1 MPESAKN
8 TQKLWLTAA
17 KRALS
22 VRHTS
27 LTWDGFAKLAGID
40 PRAFKTYRMPDGS
53 VDYRVMPS
61 LARSA
66 IEALL
71 TKGTEPAAPADIAH
85 DAQSHSAVLLPAL
98 AALVVRQG
106 RNSLIEKRMV
116 AGIDKG
122 AGQIGLGHEDRRAM
136 ALVSR
141 VCLVNGLEDQGAE
154 IHNLLSLCTRPLGQW
169 LPILEVEKSGLS
181 GTSFIQAEEGIPTPE
196 ADELAA
202 TFSGLTQRLEEE
214 LFSNLVERLGKFPEG
229 VANNYYTKVREFVV
243 RNPVCPTERLKAFS
257 DKLPAAIWIVLHQN
271 FYEAVPDSWAIA
283 PGRSVPICDHCGN
296 AMRARKAGYEC
307 RTAACAAFAG
317 ASSTNSAKN
326 DGLLR
331 VTRGIRQYWVEPGI
345 DEMRLYD
352 ALTAAGLHA
361 ELYPFRDRVDV
372 AVGETGIDLKTY
384 SSPETLGLR
393 FKRGIGGLVYYH
405 NRWLVVPDWLIKS
418 VPSYLERLRESMGE
432 SDVVCMSLSEARDRL
447 VKKGLSHA

>member
-1 MPESAKN
+1 MRKQSENA
-8 TQKLWLTAA
+8 QKSWLSAA
-17 KRALS
+17 KRSLS
-22 VRHTS
+22 EHHKN

-40 PRAFKTYRMPDGS
+40 PRAFKTYRMPEGS

-66 IEALL
+66 IETLL
-71 TKGTEPAAPADIAH
+71 AKGAGNAEQEGETQNSQGE
-85 DAQSHSAVLLPAL
+85 SSVLLPAL

-122 AGQIGLGHEDRRAM
+122 NGQIGLSQEDRRAM
-136 ALVSR
+136 AFLSR
-141 VCLVNGLEDQGAE
+141 VCLTRGLDDHGAE
-154 IHNLLSLCTRPLGQW
+154 IHDLLSLCARPLGEW
-169 LPILEVEKSGLS
+169 LPIPEVERSGLS
-181 GTSFIQAEEGIPTPE
+181 STSFIQAEEGIPTPE
-196 ADELAA
+196 ADELAS

-243 RNPVCPTERLKAFS
+243 RNPVCTAERLKVFS
-257 DKLPAAIWIVLHQN
+257 DKLPASIWIVLHQN

-283 PGRSVPICDHCGN
+283 SGRTVPICDHCGN

-307 RTAACAAFAG
+307 RTAACAAFVN
-317 ASSTNSAKN
+317 ASSSMSIKN

-345 DEMRLYD
+345 DEMRLFD
-352 ALTAAGLHA
+352 ALVAAGLPA
-361 ELYPFRDRVDV
+361 VLYPYRDRVDV
-372 AVGETGIDLKTY
+372 AVGQTGIDLKTY

-393 FKRGIGGLVYYH
+393 FTRGMGGLVHYH
-405 NRWLVVPDWLIKS
+405 HRWLVVPDWLIKS
-418 VPSYLERLRESMGE
+418 IPSYLERLRESMGKV
-432 SDVVCMSLSEARDRL
+432 DLLCMSLSEACDRL
-447 VKKGLSHA
+447 IKNGAAHA